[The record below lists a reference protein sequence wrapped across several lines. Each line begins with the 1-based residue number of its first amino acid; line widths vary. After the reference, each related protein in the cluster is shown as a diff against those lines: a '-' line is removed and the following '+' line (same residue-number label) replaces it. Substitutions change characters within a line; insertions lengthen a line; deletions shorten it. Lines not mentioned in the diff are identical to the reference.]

1 MKRLNV
7 TLAIEEELLQEARAV
22 ASRHRTSV
30 NELIR
35 KYLQQLVGQEHRR
48 KAALD
53 RIQGLLNQPMV
64 HFEGPLPRRDELH
77 DR

>member
-1 MKRLNV
+1 MRRLNV

-22 ASRHRTSV
+22 ASRQRTSI

-48 KAALD
+48 LAALD
-53 RIQGLLNQPMV
+53 RIQGLLDQPAV
-64 HFEGPLPRRDELH
+64 RFEGPLPRRDDLH
-77 DR
+77 ER